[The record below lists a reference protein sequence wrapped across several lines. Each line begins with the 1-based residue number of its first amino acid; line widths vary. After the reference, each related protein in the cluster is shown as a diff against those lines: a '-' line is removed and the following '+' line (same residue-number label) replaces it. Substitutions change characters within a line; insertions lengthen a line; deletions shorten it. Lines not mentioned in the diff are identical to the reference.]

1 MEKGASIFLI
11 PVFIL
16 VLSIVSTF
24 IDDSSV
30 LKRLYSGVQT
40 ADSLVYDPSQAQGD
54 APADSPVDAV
64 PADTQDTP
72 PTTEEIPSENTTP
85 TDPTIPPE
93 IIPDETTTPT
103 EPLETSGNTSAEST
117 DITPA
122 ETTTPPQETQ
132 PDLTVIP
139 EIIPPQEATVT
150 EPEVAT
156 VTEDVIQK
164 QNQFIL
170 TRQNIR
176 TRYEIT
182 LNQIETSR
190 KALAEKID
198 AMKTLGQDTTEAEQA
213 LEKLDQAISETKSSI
228 RANNLPKTIPDLQK
242 GILNYI
248 IGIRSTIDSTMSALK
263 DALTVTQ

>member
-40 ADSLVYDPSQAQGD
+40 ADSLVYDPNQAQGD
-54 APADSPVDAV
+54 VPVGSPVDTT
-64 PADTQDTP
+64 PTDTQETTLPAEETP
-72 PTTEEIPSENTTP
+72 TESTP

-93 IIPDETTTPT
+93 IIPDQTSTTT

-117 DITPA
+117 DVTPT
-122 ETTTPPQETQ
+122 ENTTPTENIA
-132 PDLTVIP
+132 PDLTIIP
-139 EIIPPQEATVT
+139 EIIPPQEATTT

-156 VTEDVIQK
+156 VTEDILQK
-164 QNQFIL
+164 QSQFIL

-176 TRYEIT
+176 TRYEVT
-182 LNQIETSR
+182 LSQIEKSR
-190 KALAEKID
+190 KELADKIEG
-198 AMKTLGQDTTEAEQA
+198 MRTTGQDTTQAEEALA
-213 LEKLDQAISETKSSI
+213 RLDQSIDETKHSI
-228 RANNLPKTIPDLQK
+228 RSTTLPKTIPDLQK

-263 DALTVTQ
+263 DALSITQ